1 MDRAL
6 SLHIGV
12 NQPRLPSFGE
22 RLTHS
27 EANAWRMA
35 GLAHQ
40 AGYRSIRVLLGEQA
54 TRQAVHEALAGA
66 ASTLGKGDTL
76 FVSFSG
82 HGMQKRE
89 LVSDLMQDERDGL
102 DEAWCLSDSE
112 FLDDKL
118 VGYWRLFDPGVRI
131 LMVTES
137 CYGGGMGRY
146 GNKGPAPH
154 GGVAGRRRPERV
166 DPPVVYRGD
175 ESRIKKAPADTLG
188 IRASLLLIAACG
200 ENQLAQDGLFS
211 CKLFKVWNDG
221 AFDGTFSDLY
231 QEVHDLVIAD
241 PSGQD
246 PRMLMVGAPNTAFQ
260 DEPAFHL
267 RRRPPGSSQAYR

>member
-12 NQPRLPSFGE
+12 NQPRLSSFGD

-102 DEAWCLSDSE
+102 DEAWCLPDFE
-112 FLDDKL
+112 LVDDQL
-118 VGYWRLFDPGVRI
+118 VAYWRLFQPDVRI

-137 CYGGGMGRY
+137 CYGGGMDRW
-146 GNKGPAPH
+146 GNKGP
-154 GGVAGRRRPERV
+154 VAGRRRPAVIDR
-166 DPPVVYRGD
+166 PVVYRG
-175 ESRIKKAPADTLG
+175 EEPAAPALYIRKAPADNLG
-188 IRASLLLIAACG
+188 IRASLLMLSACR
-200 ENQLAQDGLFS
+200 EDQLAHDGLFS
-211 CKLFKVWNDG
+211 CTLFEVWNEG
-221 AFDGTFSDLY
+221 RFDGTFYDLY
-231 QEVHDLVIAD
+231 QEVHDRVIAD
-241 PSGQD
+241 PSGQE
-246 PRMLMVGAPNTAFQ
+246 PRIAMVGAADPEFPRQ
-260 DEPAFHL
+260 PAFRL
-267 RRRPPGSSQAYR
+267 KARTGPPARYR

>member
-40 AGYRSIRVLLGEQA
+40 AGYRSLRVLLGREA
-54 TRQAVHEALAGA
+54 TQQAVHEVLAGA
-66 ASTLGKGDTL
+66 ASTLRDGDTL

-82 HGMQKRE
+82 HGIQMRE
-89 LVSDLMQDERDGL
+89 VGPSRPDEREGL

-137 CYGGGMGRY
+137 CYGGGMDRW
-146 GNKGPAPH
+146 GNKGP
-154 GGVAGRRRPERV
+154 VAGRRRPAVIDR
-166 DPPVVYRGD
+166 PVVYRG
-175 ESRIKKAPADTLG
+175 EEPAAPALYIRKAPADNLG
-188 IRASLLLIAACG
+188 IRASLLMLSACR
-200 ENQLAQDGLFS
+200 EDQLAHDGLFS
-211 CKLFKVWNDG
+211 CTLFEVWNEG
-221 AFDGTFSDLY
+221 RFDGTFYDLY
-231 QEVHDLVIAD
+231 QEVRDHPVVD
-241 PSGQD
+241 PSGQE
-246 PRMLMVGAPNTAFQ
+246 PRIAMVGAADPEFPRQ
-260 DEPAFHL
+260 PAFRL
-267 RRRPPGSSQAYR
+267 KARTGPPARYR